1 MLYHGEAGIY
11 QVLYCNA
18 VQRKNAVTAYFPSKQ
33 LLHFIFAEKCKC
45 YLVQWG
51 FYLFRC

>member
-1 MLYHGEAGIY
+1 MIYHGYVGIC

-18 VQRKNAVTAYFPSKQ
+18 VQSKHAVTAYFPSKQ

-45 YLVQWG
+45 YLVQ
-51 FYLFRC
+51 